1 MTDLVGV
8 IPAAGRGIRA
18 YPHTEFLPKCLLE
31 VDGVPLLR
39 RNLETMRDQL
49 GIHHVRVV
57 IGHHGERIREYLDG
71 GAWLGMQIELVEND
85 RLDRELAWSIHLGVR
100 GTRGPCLVMLS
111 DECYVGA
118 NHRDLIASA
127 RSEALVTCG
136 LVKSS
141 SHHQVKRN
149 YVARIEDGRV
159 VDLVEKP
166 DDGRAPWMGV
176 GTYLLQPEAVARLE
190 AAFAAPEAKASA
202 APEAMAS
209 AAPEGDGPRD
219 WTTWVGALARAGE
232 RVDVFHLAGD
242 YVNVNDRAALNQA
255 NHLVRNRD
263 FESRSASLVY
273 VVDDAEE
280 RVEEAVR
287 AFAEAPELDEV
298 LVAAR
303 RPSAALDAV
312 RSHPKVSV
320 RIHDDPAVPLGTLTR
335 EGLDAA
341 RGDILLMAYSDDSFA
356 PRDLPKLLIYV
367 RDADLV
373 VGTRTTRQMI
383 EQGSNMRGIA
393 RAANVAVAKLLE
405 ILWWRFDSRFTDL
418 NCVYRAFWRSTWTLI
433 RDEVKSPGVE
443 FFPEMIIEVL
453 RARRRVIEIPV
464 HYCVRSAEL
473 EYVPSKYQ
481 SFGMF
486 LRLVWLLLRKRLSTP
501 GASPVRRAPPVASTP
516 SARIG
521 SDA

>member
-49 GIHHVRVV
+49 GIHRVRIV
-57 IGHHGERIREYLDG
+57 IGHHGERIREYLGD
-71 GAWLGMQIELVEND
+71 GAWLGMQIELVAND

-127 RSEALVTCG
+127 RPDALVTCG

-159 VDLVEKP
+159 LDLVEKP
-166 DDGRAPWMGV
+166 DDGRAEWMGV

-190 AAFAAPEAKASA
+190 AAFAAPE
-202 APEAMAS
+202 
-209 AAPEGDGPRD
+209 GDGPRD
-219 WTTWVGALARAGE
+219 WTTWVGGLARAGE
-232 RVDVFHLAGD
+232 RVDVFHLAGE

-273 VVDDAEE
+273 VVDDAED
-280 RVEEAVR
+280 RVEEPVR
-287 AFAEAPELDEV
+287 AFAEAPELAEV

-312 RSHPKVSV
+312 RSHPKVRV
-320 RIHDDPAVPLGTLTR
+320 LIHDDPAVPLGTLTR

-405 ILWWRFDSRFTDL
+405 LLWWRFDSRFTDL

-486 LRLVWLLLRKRLSTP
+486 LRLVWLLVRKRLGTP
-501 GASPVRRAPPVASTP
+501 GASRVRRAPPVPSAP
-516 SARIG
+516 SARLG
-521 SDA
+521 GDA